1 MPQVD
6 DAFAALRD
14 APGLIFDLRGYP
26 NGTAWPIAPWL
37 TDHEV
42 VTARFRALERHG
54 PDPDAY
60 SERRFRQTA
69 RPRPKGRYRGEV
81 VVLIDED
88 AISQAEHTCLFL
100 EAAGGATFIGGPT
113 NGANGD
119 VTAVVLP
126 GGVSVGFSGQE
137 VTHADG
143 RQLQRLGI
151 QPHLRV
157 EPTLASVRAGR
168 DEVLEA
174 ALRFLRDR
182 AGEAPPQKPLQ
193 TSPREE
199 TP

>member
-1 MPQVD
+1 M
-6 DAFAALRD
+6 LD

-37 TDHEV
+37 TEREV

-60 SERRFRQTA
+60 SERHFRQRA
-69 RPRPKGRYRGEV
+69 RPRPEGRYRGKV
-81 VVLIDED
+81 VVLIDEE
-88 AISQAEHTCLFL
+88 AISQSEHTCLFL
-100 EAAGGATFIGGPT
+100 EAAGGATFVGGPT

-143 RQLQRLGI
+143 RQLQRVGI

-157 EPTLASVRAGR
+157 EPTITGVRAGR

-174 ALRFLRDR
+174 AVGFLRDQ
-182 AGEAPPQKPLQ
+182 AGGAPRQQP
-193 TSPREE
+193 PRGD